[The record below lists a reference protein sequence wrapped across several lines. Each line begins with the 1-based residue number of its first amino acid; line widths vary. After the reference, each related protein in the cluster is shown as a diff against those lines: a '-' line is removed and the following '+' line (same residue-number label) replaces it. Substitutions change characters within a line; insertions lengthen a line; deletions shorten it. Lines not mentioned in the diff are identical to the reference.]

1 MELLDRGFNREEV
14 AAELGLRLLPAL
26 NATLK
31 SCGLHIEI
39 GVTAQQTFE
48 VRHTDLGVSYPIYR
62 MSDGEKSALLLA
74 ADVLTAD
81 ANSIIMIDE
90 PERHL
95 HRAISAELVEAIVA
109 TRSDCAF
116 VVLTHD
122 VDLASRLSKRP
133 GDTLSITGV
142 VWSSNEP
149 SHWQLHEVEPD
160 GSLPEE
166 ARRAILGGRQDVLFI
181 EGKGDSLDLELYRL
195 LFPNWQLLP
204 VGGCDLVIRSVTGLR
219 ESQAHHWI
227 NPIGIVDRDG
237 RSEEERASLSS
248 RSIHALPVSEIEN
261 LYLDPQL
268 LEAVAQKQSTTIG
281 IPAEQ
286 MIESANRSILSELRT
301 AGTLPRIAKKL
312 AKDEVARKLV
322 AQMPSEVS
330 DDDIEI
336 SFPSPYPRALAELQN
351 MLEAE
356 DVQGLMRAIPI
367 RNTGVRAK
375 VAAALRFTSVQDY
388 QQAAR
393 VCVSEDQ
400 QLAESLR
407 EAVVPKSELAA

>member
-1 MELLDRGFNREEV
+1 
-14 AAELGLRLLPAL
+14 
-26 NATLK
+26 
-31 SCGLHIEI
+31 
-39 GVTAQQTFE
+39 
-48 VRHTDLGVSYPIYR
+48 
-62 MSDGEKSALLLA
+62 
-74 ADVLTAD
+74 
-81 ANSIIMIDE
+81 
-90 PERHL
+90 
-95 HRAISAELVEAIVA
+95 
-109 TRSDCAF
+109 
-116 VVLTHD
+116 
-122 VDLASRLSKRP
+122 
-133 GDTLSITGV
+133 
-142 VWSSNEP
+142 VWSANEP
-149 SHWQLHEVEPD
+149 SYWQLHEVEPD

-166 ARRAILGGRQDVLFI
+166 ARKAILGGRQDVLFI
-181 EGKGDSLDLELYRL
+181 EGRSDSLDLALYRL
-195 LFPNWQLLP
+195 LFPDWQLLP

-219 ESQAHHWI
+219 ESEAHHWI

-268 LEAVAQKQSTTIG
+268 LEAVAEKQSTTIG
-281 IPAEQ
+281 VLADE
-286 MIESANRSILSELRT
+286 MIESARQSILSELTT

-330 DDDIEI
+330 DDDVTI
-336 SFPSPYPRALAELQN
+336 SFPSPYPRVLAELNN

-356 DVQGLMRAIPI
+356 DVQGLMRAVPI

-393 VCVSEDQ
+393 VCVSEDK

-407 EAVVPKSELAA
+407 EAVVPKSDLEA